1 MKKLDSGF
9 RRNDKKWCLS
19 VFSDSTFDVGRSMFD
34 VHFFQYLLSKNNLAH
49 MGEALNQ
56 IARASVRTST
66 YLAPDFSKTLA
77 HSFAVVPVV

>member
-1 MKKLDSGF
+1 M
-9 RRNDKKWCLS
+9 RRSRTHRLS
-19 VFSDSTFDVGRSMFD
+19 EGDGGQAL
-34 VHFFQYLLSKNNLAH
+34 FQYTVIAWKWQKQIAFKSNIISKYCINFRTND
-49 MGEALNQ
+49 Q